1 MPPAKL
7 FPSLASQCR
16 SLLSRPA
23 AASTR
28 FISTTAPKAGP
39 GTSSTPFSPAQL
51 LEGLDGSSSPSS
63 SRNNNNTTTTPG
75 PGLRPNNNYW
85 SSGGNR
91 NNNNSNNRFN
101 RFNNNSSSRNPT
113 TASSAVG
120 DALASMLAETSTR
133 EAHRSLRKAQTK
145 AEASASLRKEDQS
158 NAYMRQMPRRWTA
171 GEVYAPHDLSPEE
184 IQRYF
189 RRELKPRFDVFDVLG
204 FNPLDNYSNFSV
216 ISEYMTPMGRI
227 KHRDETGLRPVN
239 HRKMAK
245 AIRRA
250 IGLGLHPSVHR
261 HPEILRRLRRS
272 VPGRARFDH

>member
-1 MPPAKL
+1 MPVPA
-7 FPSLASQCR
+7 LAARRRQHQVHIDNGAKG
-16 SLLSRPA
+16 RPGQYVA
-23 AASTR
+23 YPPRRARAYIFTLVLPNPPPPP
-28 FISTTAPKAGP
+28 TTA
-39 GTSSTPFSPAQL
+39 SSTPFSPAQL

-204 FNPLDNYSNFSV
+204 FNPLDNYSVIFSP
-216 ISEYMTPMGRI
+216 SPC
-227 KHRDETGLRPVN
+227 
-239 HRKMAK
+239 
-245 AIRRA
+245 
-250 IGLGLHPSVHR
+250 HPFTCSF
-261 HPEILRRLRRS
+261 PPTEPAYKLT
-272 VPGRARFDH
+272 